1 MAVRIPVYNQQTS
14 TPNARLA
21 GGQLTTDVGPNIG
34 GALRDIAGGLAVM
47 GQRVDDEKESI
58 ASTWASEQINLVQ
71 REAPAKEVEF
81 KANAGEGGAGVAD
94 AMDSWMKERVA
105 AIEEAAPTE
114 KSRAFIRERLGAYG
128 TQMYLRAFDYQQ
140 QELVSYTDNK
150 WNLAGENAGKAAAQN
165 PGAAPTIIA
174 ETIAALRENTILS
187 PEQKRAKEQT
197 IIETVSYFDQKAET
211 LRKPYETR
219 KGFLWRLGMGPEATS
234 EEVMQSAES
243 AASVLEAIE
252 ADSGFK
258 VPDEMRGDAITNLM
272 AGGRISFDKKTGET
286 VFVGKGSGTEGGS
299 MTLNALPV
307 NRVVELLGL
316 ADAEIAKIENE
327 KAQQAMAGKVTF
339 AQQWRDTQV
348 ALANGDPVQLP
359 SRAVAAQYYKPEEVD
374 IMYRQ
379 AEVLQAS
386 AGTLKLLD
394 GQTNAELDAVI
405 MSPPVGSDNRE
416 ATQEAY
422 NARRARALQI
432 KAARDADPGAYAMTT
447 SAPVKAANAAYSDAA
462 QRAANGDAAAAE
474 QIPGLLRNYISVS
487 MGEQARLGIANPALP
502 KQFVDAIVTD
512 FNKTIRDN
520 PQQAAGNLQF
530 LATMLDGMP
539 DTRGAIAAKVGT
551 VGQFAMEGVAPQVVK
566 KLWEASQ
573 VKEAQVKE
581 NIPTDIPWAT
591 VLGEVQNSF
600 APMGDAMGTNLQDF
614 NRYVQAGQKLA
625 ANYLATGVYTNAKD
639 AANAAYTELFADYND
654 IAEGGK
660 YYIPKGQGYDPA
672 AVQVGLAQYVAT
684 LSGEDLFVEDSG
696 RPLAEARMAKA
707 RTVRNQAFWRNNAD
721 DTGAILYAPG
731 GIVVKDENGLPI
743 EVKFA
748 DAQMIK
754 PEAPK
759 RKEQSPYSG
768 LR

>member
-34 GALRDIAGGLAVM
+34 GALQDMARGVAVM
-47 GQRVDDEKESI
+47 GQRREEEQEDL
-58 ASTWASEQINLVQ
+58 AAAWAADGLATIQ
-71 REAPAKEVEF
+71 REAPRKLDEI
-81 KANAGEGGAGVAD
+81 KQTAGEGGAGVITGING
-94 AMDSWMKERVA
+94 WMEERTNA
-105 AIEEAAPTE
+105 LLEAAPTE
-114 KSRAFIRERLGAYG
+114 KSRAYLRGRLQEYG
-128 TQMYLRAFDYQQ
+128 TRLDLSAYDYERAEQVSYIDNKYTASIDSAAAAAAANPGMASTFIAEVRTALRA
-140 QELVSYTDNK
+140 NK
-150 WNLAGENAGKAAAQN
+150 VLS
-165 PGAAPTIIA
+165 A
-174 ETIAALRENTILS
+174 EQIRN
-187 PEQKRAKEQT
+187 KEEVLIQ
-197 IIETVSYFDQKAET
+197 TVSYYDQKAET
-211 LRKPYETR
+211 LRNPYEAR
-219 KGFLWRLGMGPEATS
+219 KGFLARLGMGGEATS

-243 AASVLEAIE
+243 AASALDKTEAE
-252 ADSGFK
+252 NGFK

-272 AGGRISFDKKTGET
+272 SGGNIQVDKATGEVIFT
-286 VFVGKGSGTEGGS
+286 GKGSGYEGGS

-307 NRVVELLGL
+307 NRVIELLGL
-316 ADAEIAKIENE
+316 ADAEIAQIENE

-386 AGTLKLLD
+386 AGTLKSLD

-422 NARRARALQI
+422 SARRARALQI
-432 KAARDADPGAYAMTT
+432 KAARDVDPGAYAMTT

-474 QIPGLLRNYISVS
+474 QMPVLLRNYISVS

-502 KQFVDAIVTD
+502 KQFVDTIVTD
-512 FNKTIRDN
+512 FNKNIREN
-520 PQQAAGNLQF
+520 PQLAAGNLQF

-539 DTRGAIAAKVGT
+539 DTRGEIAAKVGT
-551 VGQFAMEGVAPQVVK
+551 IGQFAMEGVAPQVVK

-573 VKEAQVKE
+573 IKEAQVKE
-581 NIPTDIPWAT
+581 NIPTDIAWTT

-672 AVQVGLAQYVAT
+672 AVQAGLSQYVAT
-684 LSGEDLFVEDSG
+684 LSGEDLLVEDSG
-696 RPLAEARMAKA
+696 RPLEEARMAKA

-731 GIVVKDENGLPI
+731 GIVVKGEDGLPI

-748 DAQMIK
+748 DAQLIELPK
-754 PEAPK
+754 VRIPE
-759 RKEQSPYSG
+759 
-768 LR
+768 LRNIR